1 MMNVFFVY
9 ILKSQKDGGYYFGYT
24 SNIETRLNFH
34 NEGFVKSTKGR
45 RPLVLHYL
53 ERFDSKSEALKREK
67 FFKSIDGY
75 NWLKDNGI
83 T

>member
-1 MMNVFFVY
+1 MTIFFVY
-9 ILKSQKDGGYYFGYT
+9 ILKSQKDEGFYFGYT
-24 SNIETRLNFH
+24 SDIETRLNFH
-34 NEGFVKSTKGR
+34 NEGLVKSTKGR
-45 RPLVLHYL
+45 RPFVLHYL
-53 ERFDSKSEALKREK
+53 EKFESKSQALKREK

>member
-1 MMNVFFVY
+1 MTIFFVY
-9 ILKSQKDGGYYFGYT
+9 ILKSQKDEGFYFGYT
-24 SNIETRLNFH
+24 SDIETRLNFH
-34 NEGFVKSTKGR
+34 NEGLVKSTKGR
-45 RPLVLHYL
+45 RPFVLHYF
-53 ERFDSKSEALKREK
+53 EKFESKSQALKREI